1 MLTRF
6 LERSAKDIKS
16 LALAVPVLFSLAG
29 AGHAQSAEWRGFIV
43 LDGSGSNCD
52 QYGWGGI
59 NTGQARFRPSSL
71 GSNGSETRL
80 SLFIGTFAII
90 FSREGRFDRRWRPV
104 ASTVISSSTRPI
116 DTIQVRVTSQTP
128 RDAALTADTPQIY
141 LVGQIMNMEGA
152 AGCNPTFTATLLRRT
167 W

>member
-1 MLTRF
+1 MLNGI
-6 LERSAKDIKS
+6 LERSAKYVKTS
-16 LALAVPVLFSLAG
+16 ALALPLVFSLAG
-29 AGHAQSAEWRGFIV
+29 TGHAQSVEWRGFVV
-43 LDGSGSNCD
+43 LDGSGSNCE

-59 NTGQARFRPSSL
+59 NTGQARFRPSDL

-80 SLFIGTFAII
+80 SMFLGTFAII

-104 ASTVISSSTRPI
+104 ASTVVSSYTRAI

-141 LVGQIMNMEGA
+141 LVGQIQNMEGA